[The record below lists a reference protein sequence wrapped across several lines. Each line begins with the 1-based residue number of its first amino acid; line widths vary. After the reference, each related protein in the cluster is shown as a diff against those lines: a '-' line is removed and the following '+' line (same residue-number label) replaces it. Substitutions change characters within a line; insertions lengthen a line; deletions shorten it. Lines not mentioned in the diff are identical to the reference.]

1 MREYSVRVWFDPD
14 DYDGAADLEA
24 DRADSPPLP
33 LLARSARAAAVQYA
47 ESELDIRLNDDDD
60 KLRQAVEVREVGE
73 SADVPQVFLVRV
85 EKHWV
90 AEATEPGF

>member
-14 DYDGAADLEA
+14 DYDDAEDLEA
-24 DRADSPPLP
+24 VRAESPAVPF
-33 LLARSARAAAVQYA
+33 LADTMRAAAVLFA

-60 KLRQAVEVREVGE
+60 MLIEAVEVREVGE
-73 SADVPQVFLVRV
+73 SAGVPQVFHLHV

-90 AEATEPGF
+90 AEAYDGD